1 MAKQATK
8 DLLTGFVSSLSPT
21 RPCRNLKPQFVVVQ
35 DGASS
40 TAQMKGFEKDTYD
53 KLEHFNRTKSP
64 VKMEILRNPK
74 YKTPTISEECQ
85 LRKLK
90 KCEVSYT
97 YDPGG

>member
-1 MAKQATK
+1 MAQEATK
-8 DLLTGFVSSLSPT
+8 DTLTGFVSSLSPT
-21 RPCRNLKPQFVVVQ
+21 RNLKPQFDVVVQ

-40 TAQMKGFEKDTYD
+40 TAQLKRFLKDTYD
-53 KLEHFNRTKSP
+53 KLEHFNRTKSQ

-74 YKTPTISEECQ
+74 YKTPTISEDCR

-90 KCEVSYT
+90 KCEVYYS